1 MIKFFELNKE
11 WFQVKKMLKGNGTL
25 EVYVNNRDLFW
36 DLYHLHEPI
45 KEFFD
50 LKFRYLNLLQG
61 LYDFDEDLL
70 HDTIEMIDYS

>member
-1 MIKFFELNKE
+1 
-11 WFQVKKMLKGNGTL
+11 MLKGNGTL

-61 LYDFDEDLL
+61 LYDFD
-70 HDTIEMIDYS
+70 